1 MQIGTMSLS
10 LHLIDE
16 LRQRLKQDASI
27 AVRAGEDAR
36 HAAQH
41 STTAMEK
48 KKEDSRVMIE
58 QSNLAFAQSRRAE
71 RALTQLK
78 ALDTLLENGVPAYS
92 SDDRVGLGAVVEA
105 VSEDDDGF
113 YGRTF
118 VMLPVGAGEELTG
131 PSGDGIITVLTPQS
145 PVGRAMLGK
154 EVGDYVEVAVRDD
167 AREWEIVELC

>member
-41 STTAMEK
+41 STTAME

>member
-48 KKEDSRVMIE
+48 KEDSRVMIE

-78 ALDTLLENGVPAYS
+78 ALDTL
-92 SDDRVGLGAVVEA
+92 
-105 VSEDDDGF
+105 
-113 YGRTF
+113 T
-118 VMLPVGAGEELTG
+118 
-131 PSGDGIITVLTPQS
+131 
-145 PVGRAMLGK
+145 
-154 EVGDYVEVAVRDD
+154 
-167 AREWEIVELC
+167 